1 MTLQPTIFIKNK
13 NKNEFAELLLF
24 NFEEVKQEI
33 SRYFLQKSVIKID
46 IDFFVIN
53 RSVMG
58 NSLKI
63 QHLKNFAI
71 IIFMMI

>member
-1 MTLQPTIFIKNK
+1 MTLQPTIFIK